1 MSGVYESL
9 KVRVQDSFQ
18 RGKTPMARVKSSS
31 ALSLNGE
38 MDELER
44 LVVDRIGKLKA
55 AVRAGE
61 ALVADE
67 AQQANELVENLK
79 VRIAVLEAK
88 AKETEETVKRKDFSR
103 EQMEESLGAKI
114 KDLENDLKKK
124 DDELASRDK
133 EINNLKAD
141 VDGKT
146 KQIRELESG
155 IEKARQETAGQ
166 AKRAE
171 DLDVNSR
178 EKIDAL
184 DSKLNEA
191 VEVAR
196 QKEATIEGLEQK
208 LAAKI
213 QEFDVGMRDKEK
225 SLAWRIAEIN
235 DLKSQLKLLTKG
247 IEEMSSFFRQ
257 AEALTVAKGQDA
269 GAAAEAMPAAG
280 EKQPP
285 DVQAEVSK
293 DARNGSDVTRQFVS
307 SEILERVTGE
317 LAEVTG
323 VMSPLA
329 LVIVRQQVAALGE
342 SMEKFPKLR
351 LPELLENLAKEISD
365 DNRKIDFRERLA
377 RSELMSMN

>member
-1 MSGVYESL
+1 
-9 KVRVQDSFQ
+9 
-18 RGKTPMARVKSSS
+18 MARVKSSS

-44 LVVDRIGKLKA
+44 LVADRIGRLKA

-61 ALVADE
+61 ALVAE
-67 AQQANELVENLK
+67 ETQQTNELVENLT

-103 EQMEESLGAKI
+103 QQMEESLGAKI

-124 DDELASRDK
+124 DDELASRNK

-146 KQIRELESG
+146 KQINELESG
-155 IEKARQETAGQ
+155 IERARQETAGQ

-171 DLDVNSR
+171 DLAVTSR
-178 EKIDAL
+178 EKIAAL
-184 DSKLNEA
+184 DSRLNKAE
-191 VEVAR
+191 ELAR
-196 QKEATIEGLEQK
+196 QKDATIEGLEQK
-208 LAAKI
+208 LAAKV

-225 SLAWRIAEIN
+225 ILAWRIAEIN

-257 AEALTVAKGQDA
+257 AEALTVAKDQDG
-269 GAAAEAMPAAG
+269 GAVEAAPGAG
-280 EKQPP
+280 ERHPA
-285 DVQAEVSK
+285 DVQSEVAK
-293 DARNGSDVTRQFVS
+293 ATANVNDATRQFVS
-307 SEILERVTGE
+307 PEILERITGE

-323 VMSPLA
+323 VMNPLA

-365 DNRKIDFRERLA
+365 DKRKIDFRERLA
-377 RSELMSMN
+377 QSELISMN